1 MGNLA
6 NLFRRTQ
13 PLQTTVVEICQN
25 RATSAFSSQQACSLS
40 PICSL
45 TVPNSLI
52 WIDAGKVPNLVKL
65 LVYFFLFCKCL
76 VIYFEKA
83 LVVWLMVGGWVCVC
97 ANDIEPDLN
106 EHHSRN
112 HGEEHHCRNHGEQHH
127 SRNPGGQHHSRNHG
141 GKQYSSSTKQTN
153 KMSASVE
160 TIKTTWRTV

>member
-1 MGNLA
+1 M
-6 NLFRRTQ
+6 
-13 PLQTTVVEICQN
+13 
-25 RATSAFSSQQACSLS
+25 
-40 PICSL
+40 
-45 TVPNSLI
+45 
-52 WIDAGKVPNLVKL
+52 VKL

-112 HGEEHHCRNHGEQHH
+112 HGEQHH

-160 TIKTTWRTV
+160 TIKTT